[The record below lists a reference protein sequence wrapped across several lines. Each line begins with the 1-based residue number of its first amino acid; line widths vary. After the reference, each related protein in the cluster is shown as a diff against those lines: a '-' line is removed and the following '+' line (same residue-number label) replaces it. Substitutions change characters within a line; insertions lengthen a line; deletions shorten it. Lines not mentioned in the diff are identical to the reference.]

1 MAAFGYSFPWVVVD
15 RATNQLAAD
24 RNDGAL
30 LDPTTRQPVPT
41 FDQLGVQGP
50 LRTGPYGVLRNF
62 TSDLQYGIA
71 RFGET
76 ETLVISDRGLNAL
89 DEADQALAQ
98 AAAAR
103 AAVDAIAATATTVR
117 YVGQDPDGRI
127 WVSSTPVLDGGLM
140 VIEDDGR
147 VAALFPL

>member
-1 MAAFGYSFPWVVVD
+1 MSSYGYTFPWVVIDRVTNELSASRSDGVLVD
-15 RATNQLAAD
+15 PDTGQVVQTVDGNGAAT
-24 RNDGAL
+24 
-30 LDPTTRQPVPT
+30 
-41 FDQLGVQGP
+41 P
-50 LRTGPYGVLRNF
+50 LRTGPYGVLAPFYADIRV
-62 TSDLQYGIA
+62 GVA

-89 DEADQALAQ
+89 DEADRALEEAS
-98 AAAAR
+98 AAR